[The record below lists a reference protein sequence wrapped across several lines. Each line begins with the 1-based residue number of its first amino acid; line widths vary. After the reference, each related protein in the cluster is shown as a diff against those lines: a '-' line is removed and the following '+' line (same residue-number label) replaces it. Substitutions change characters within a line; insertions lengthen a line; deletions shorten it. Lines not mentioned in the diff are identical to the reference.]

1 VTSSG
6 EARAAPSSGES
17 VLSVVGVTKTFGGVT
32 ALRDVSFDL
41 ARGEIHAISGEN
53 GAGKS
58 TLIKVLSGVHP
69 SGSYGGEVRVRGVR
83 AEFRGVVDAMR
94 LGVAVIHQELSLVD
108 ELGVAENIY
117 LGAEPKRG
125 GLVDWNALHQR
136 ARDLVE
142 RYGLDVDPRAPVK
155 SLGVGQRQLVE
166 IAKALGRDATVLV
179 LDEPTAALTERESE
193 HLLSILRDFRSR
205 GLSAIYVSHRL
216 DEVLGIA
223 DRITVMRDGGV
234 VRTRMAAETTRA
246 DLVRDMVGRDDAELY
261 PRKRAR
267 KGALRLEVSGLSVA
281 RTERTA
287 PVLHD
292 ITFAVRSG
300 EVLGIAGLL
309 GSGRSELLLHLF
321 GAYGHGMRGQLL
333 VDGVAYEPSSPAA
346 AIDRGV
352 SLVVEDRK
360 RLGLCLEQSIAFNL
374 SLSSIA
380 KTTKGGLVD
389 TATERR
395 RNSGVFDAV
404 RIKAPDLEA
413 RVATLSGGNQQKV
426 LLGRALWTEPK
437 LVLLDEPTRGVDI
450 GAKADIYRWIED
462 LLEAGA
468 AIVLVSS
475 EIDEVLALSD
485 RVLVLREGKVV
496 LEVERND
503 ATRDGVLSAALG
515 ANRA

>member
-1 VTSSG
+1 
-6 EARAAPSSGES
+6 
-17 VLSVVGVTKTFGGVT
+17 VTKTFGGVT
-32 ALRDVSFDL
+32 ALRDVSFEL

-83 AEFRGVVDAMR
+83 AELRGVADAIR

-108 ELGVAENIY
+108 ELSVAENIY
-117 LGAEPKRG
+117 LGAEPTRRG
-125 GLVDWNALHQR
+125 LMDWDVLRRHA
-136 ARDLVE
+136 ADLVE
-142 RYGLDVDPRAPVK
+142 RYGLDIDPRAPVK
-155 SLGVGQRQLVE
+155 SLGVGQRQIVE
-166 IAKALGRDATVLV
+166 IAKALGRDATALI

-223 DRITVMRDGGV
+223 DRITVMRDGEV
-234 VRTRMAAETTRA
+234 VRTRIAGETTRA
-246 DLVRDMVGRDDAELY
+246 DLVRDMVGRDVAELY
-261 PRKRAR
+261 PRKQAK
-267 KGALRLEVSGLSVA
+267 KGAVCLEVSGLTVA
-281 RTERTA
+281 RTPRTA
-287 PVLHD
+287 PVLHE
-292 ITFAVRSG
+292 IAFAVRSG

-321 GAYGHGMRGQLL
+321 GAYGHRLRGTARINGA
-333 VDGVAYEPSSPAA
+333 VYEPDGPAA
-346 AIDRGV
+346 ASDRGV

-360 RLGLCLEQSIAFNL
+360 RLGLCLEESIAFNL
-374 SLSSIA
+374 SLSSISR
-380 KTTKGGLVD
+380 TTKRGLVD
-389 TATERR
+389 AAAERR
-395 RNSGVFDAV
+395 RNIGVFDAV

-413 RVATLSGGNQQKV
+413 RVETLSGGNQQKV

-462 LLEAGA
+462 LLEAGVA
-468 AIVLVSS
+468 VVLVSS
-475 EIDEVLALSD
+475 ELDEVLALSD
-485 RVLVLREGKVV
+485 RVLVLREGTVA
-496 LEVERND
+496 LEVDRSD
-503 ATRDGVLSAALG
+503 ATRERILSAALG
-515 ANRA
+515 ADHA